1 MVPYRG
7 HLVGTAVMSYISVA
21 VLVSAQVVVSGN
33 TECLNVVW
41 TRPVAV
47 VVCSKTKRK
56 FEQGYLLPS
65 SMFGHA
71 AVSAPQLLLLQ
82 PTHPDASRC

>member
-21 VLVSAQVVVSGN
+21 VLVSVQVVVSGN
-33 TECLNVVW
+33 TECLKVVR

-56 FEQGYLLPS
+56 FERGYLLPS
-65 SMFGHA
+65 SMF
-71 AVSAPQLLLLQ
+71 VVVRSQRLKLPCLS
-82 PTHPDASRC
+82 TKRSC